1 MYIDYMERRIKRNT
15 CDAVPTTAQSTV
27 DSKEL
32 LIERRFIDKSSGET
46 TTTELSL
53 AVDIERGRKYPVY

>member
-15 CDAVPTTAQSTV
+15 CDAVPTTAQSTIN
-27 DSKEL
+27 SKEL